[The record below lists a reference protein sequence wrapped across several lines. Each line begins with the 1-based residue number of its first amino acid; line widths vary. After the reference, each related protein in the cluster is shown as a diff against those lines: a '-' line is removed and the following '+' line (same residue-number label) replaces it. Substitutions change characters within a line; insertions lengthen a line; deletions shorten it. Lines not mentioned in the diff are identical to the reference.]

1 MKKEVYINSIGS
13 VSVQKTFDNAGFL
26 NEPINYEGTS
36 VKAVDPNYKEY
47 IPPAAARR
55 MAKGIKM
62 SAVSSKNAM
71 KEAQLEN
78 VDAIIVGTGLGC
90 LGDSEKFVRDLL
102 DNDEQYLTP
111 TRFIQSSHNTVAGSI
126 ALDMGCK
133 GYNFTYVH
141 SNISFESSLW
151 DAKLQLS
158 NNEAENIL
166 VGAVDEL
173 VDHHVKTHQFI
184 DHIKKEPVS
193 MQNVLH
199 SGTKGIVFGEGSH
212 FFVVS
217 NQQKESTYSKL
228 VDMGIYNT
236 LSNSEVSKT
245 IMDVLAKNNLNL
257 KDLDAVILGNN
268 GDVEYDAIYHD
279 LSNSLFKEI
288 PQFVYKHLSGE
299 YDTASGF
306 AFWMANKIFK
316 TEQIPEIIRWND
328 IDAKSPKRILI
339 YNQYRGKNH
348 SLIVLEKC

>member
-1 MKKEVYINSIGS
+1 MKEVFVNSIGS
-13 VSVQKTFDNAGFL
+13 VSVQKTFDTSGFL
-26 NEPINYEGTS
+26 DDLVDYEGTS
-36 VKAVDPNYKEY
+36 VKAVDPNYKDF

-62 SAVSSKNAM
+62 SAVSSQNAL
-71 KEAQLEN
+71 KEAGLEN

-90 LGDSEKFVRDLL
+90 LGESEKFVRDLL

-151 DAKLQLS
+151 DAKLQLQ

-173 VDHHVKTHQFI
+173 VEHHVTTHQFI

-193 MQNVLH
+193 MKQVLR

-212 FFVVS
+212 FFVMS
-217 NQQKESTYSKL
+217 NQKQASTYSKL
-228 VDMGIYNT
+228 IGMGIYNT
-236 LSNSEVSKT
+236 LANSEVSHT
-245 IMDVLAKNNLNL
+245 IMAFLEKNGLC
-257 KDLDAVILGNN
+257 KEDLDGVILGNN
-268 GDVEYDAIYHD
+268 GDVDYDTIYHD
-279 LSNSLFKEI
+279 LETSIFKDI
-288 PQFVYKHLSGE
+288 PQYVYKHLSGE

-306 AFWMANKIFK
+306 GFWMANKILK
-316 TEQIPEIIRWND
+316 TGKVPELIRWND
-328 IDAKSPKRILI
+328 IKVTQPKRLLL

-348 SLIVLEKC
+348 SLVVLEKC